1 MIDLEDLTFAYKG
14 KIGKRRCYRVYH
26 KDLLVIVYLSQKEKK
41 LFSVKDLNT
50 YGVAFIA
57 EKNKDKEK
65 FYKDQVLYLSIIFK
79 RKIILRNLKA
89 RVIRV
94 HHDKNIVACEFLEL
108 TRKQEYTL
116 DELCLLIQKE
126 LLTYKKKEK
135 K

>member
-1 MIDLEDLTFAYKG
+1 MIDLEDLTFVYKG
-14 KIGKRRCYRVYH
+14 RIGKRRCYRVYH
-26 KDLLVIVYLSQKEKK
+26 KDLLVIVFLSQKEKK
-41 LFSVKDLNT
+41 LFSVRDLNT

-57 EKNKDKEK
+57 EKDKDR
-65 FYKDQVLYLSIIFK
+65 FYKDQVLYLSIVFK

>member
-1 MIDLEDLTFAYKG
+1 MIDLEDLTFVYKG
-14 KIGKRRCYRVYH
+14 KLGERRCYRVYH
-26 KDLLVIVYLSQKEKK
+26 RDLLVIVFLSQKEKK
-41 LFSVKDLNT
+41 LFSVRDLNT

-57 EKNKDKEK
+57 EKDKDR
-65 FYKDQVLYLSIIFK
+65 FYKDQVLYLSIVFK

-94 HHDKNIVACEFLEL
+94 HHDKNIIACEFLEL

-126 LLTYKKKEK
+126 LLKYKKKEK
-135 K
+135 N

>member
-1 MIDLEDLTFAYKG
+1 MIDLEDLTFVYKG
-14 KIGKRRCYRVYH
+14 KLGERRCYRVYH
-26 KDLLVIVYLSQKEKK
+26 KDLLVIVFLSQKEKK
-41 LFSVKDLNT
+41 LFSVRDLNT

-57 EKNKDKEK
+57 EKDKDR
-65 FYKDQVLYLSIIFK
+65 FYKDQVLYLSIVFK

>member
-1 MIDLEDLTFAYKG
+1 MIDLEDLTFVYKG
-14 KIGKRRCYRVYH
+14 RIGKRRCYRVYH
-26 KDLLVIVYLSQKEKK
+26 KDLLVIVFLSQKEKK
-41 LFSVKDLNT
+41 LFSVRDLNT

-57 EKNKDKEK
+57 EKDKDR
-65 FYKDQVLYLSIIFK
+65 FYKDQVLYLSIVFK

-94 HHDKNIVACEFLEL
+94 HHDKNVIACEFLEL